1 MDVVTYNHLLFLD
14 NLIYLDFSKFIDEFM
29 SSSEETNEQ
38 KPTLYK
44 LIEYLLETK
53 TEIQS
58 EPAKMSC
65 EEWTS
70 LLTFFKLEEGNA
82 DFLNSYV
89 IDIENYIN
97 NSAEDG
103 AFRACTL
110 VKRDDAGK
118 VEDVVVIFRGTAG
131 DAIEWEDNIMNAC
144 REDSPV
150 MLESVDYINNL
161 PEEYGDSITVSGH
174 SKGGNR
180 AQYVTILTDRIGRCL
195 SYDGQGFS
203 NVFIEKYH
211 DSIDD
216 KKDRIT
222 SISTEYDYVN
232 ILLTPIAGTMKY
244 IPAIPDD
251 NYLYNHCP
259 NKAFPNID
267 EYFKEDCDLPCYR
280 SIDEIEL
287 LDKPGFTSSTLG
299 CLINLLMIS
308 IPDECLYDYLKIIG
322 DVAVPIL
329 VKYEN
334 FEIGKFAFDAFNL
347 ELDKCMI
354 RTGGCIPQYQQLKE
368 IIKSYI

>member
-180 AQYVTILTDRIGRCL
+180 AQYVTIVTGCFCRVLL
-195 SYDGQGFS
+195 SIARKGM
-203 NVFIEKYH
+203 ILCT
-211 DSIDD
+211 
-216 KKDRIT
+216 KK
-222 SISTEYDYVN
+222 
-232 ILLTPIAGTMKY
+232 
-244 IPAIPDD
+244 
-251 NYLYNHCP
+251 
-259 NKAFPNID
+259 
-267 EYFKEDCDLPCYR
+267 
-280 SIDEIEL
+280 
-287 LDKPGFTSSTLG
+287 
-299 CLINLLMIS
+299 
-308 IPDECLYDYLKIIG
+308 
-322 DVAVPIL
+322 
-329 VKYEN
+329 
-334 FEIGKFAFDAFNL
+334 
-347 ELDKCMI
+347 
-354 RTGGCIPQYQQLKE
+354 
-368 IIKSYI
+368 